1 MHPVAGQGRRPPQRA
16 SVQSHA
22 LLPLHDLA
30 SRRLMMQTAT
40 GHATAYRRT
49 INQESGRPGE
59 AELAP
64 LTPAERIALTI
75 ALLNRGLDLMD
86 GFARTSL
93 LGCARGA
100 FRDHP
105 AAKQQLPP

>member
-1 MHPVAGQGRRPPQRA
+1 
-16 SVQSHA
+16 
-22 LLPLHDLA
+22 
-30 SRRLMMQTAT
+30 MQTAPSQT
-40 GHATAYRRT
+40 TAYQRT
-49 INQESGRPGE
+49 IPQESGRQGE

-93 LGCARGA
+93 TGCVRGA
-100 FRDHP
+100 FRGRHDP
-105 AAKQQLPP
+105 QQEHHSLGSG

>member
-1 MHPVAGQGRRPPQRA
+1 
-16 SVQSHA
+16 
-22 LLPLHDLA
+22 
-30 SRRLMMQTAT
+30 MQTAP

-49 INQESGRPGE
+49 IHQEPGRPGE

-86 GFARTSL
+86 GFARMSL
-93 LGCARGA
+93 MACAQGALRGRHDRERQRRLRKIA
-100 FRDHP
+100 
-105 AAKQQLPP
+105 

>member
-1 MHPVAGQGRRPPQRA
+1 
-16 SVQSHA
+16 
-22 LLPLHDLA
+22 
-30 SRRLMMQTAT
+30 MMQTAP

-49 INQESGRPGE
+49 ISPQSGRLGE

-86 GFARTSL
+86 GFARVSL
-93 LGCARGA
+93 MACAQGALRGRHDRERQRRLRKIA
-100 FRDHP
+100 
-105 AAKQQLPP
+105 